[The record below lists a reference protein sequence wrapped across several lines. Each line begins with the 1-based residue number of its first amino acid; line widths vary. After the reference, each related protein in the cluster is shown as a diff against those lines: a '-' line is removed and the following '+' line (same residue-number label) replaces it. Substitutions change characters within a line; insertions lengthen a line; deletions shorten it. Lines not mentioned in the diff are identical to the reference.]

1 MIKQSFPGLCWVFET
16 FFRSLESSAFT
27 VKVKLHNWELVP
39 QRTETWHL
47 HVLCWVSRGISQ
59 SCAVAVQIRA
69 LQVCY
74 CRIKIYSDKSPDVL
88 VSVHMF
94 MINFLVLW
102 LQLSGCCS
110 TLYSMQQLKSFTCVI
125 CPRTNS
131 CSHKIWEENFKLNVY
146 FFHYGLMECSV
157 IDGDVDYLQWN
168 LTGFTQFCH
177 LYGLLKASTS

>member
-16 FFRSLESSAFT
+16 FFQSLESSAFM

-47 HVLCWVSRGISQ
+47 HVLCWVSQDISQ

-74 CRIKIYSDKSPDVL
+74 CRIKIYSDKSPKCFGL
-88 VSVHMF
+88 SSHVHDKF
-94 MINFLVLW
+94 

-110 TLYSMQQLKSFTCVI
+110 TLYSMQQLESFTCVI
-125 CPRTNS
+125 CPQTNS
-131 CSHKIWEENFKLNVY
+131 RSHKTWEENFKLNV
-146 FFHYGLMECSV
+146 FFFSPWSNGMFRYWWGCWLFAMKIDRFYSV
-157 IDGDVDYLQWN
+157 LPPLWP
-168 LTGFTQFCH
+168 T
-177 LYGLLKASTS
+177 